1 MKNSYNRFLSWD
13 STARMG
19 YELKEEE
26 EDEEQKK
33 EGRNRRNGLD
43 YRPIIM
49 SRPCSHQHE
58 QWRFWNFQF
67 AEYEGHGFGFGAL
80 NRNNYR
86 SPTTNHT
93 IKVFGSGA

>member
-1 MKNSYNRFLSWD
+1 MSLKKKRKMKNKRRKEGIEGTD
-13 STARMG
+13 ST
-19 YELKEEE
+19 
-26 EDEEQKK
+26 
-33 EGRNRRNGLD
+33 
-43 YRPIIM
+43 RPIIM

-67 AEYEGHGFGFGAL
+67 GEYEGHGFGFGAL